1 MSPNTRSSRSREM
14 RQALKAYGMCTMAVF
29 ALVVGA
35 YTMVLLRDFFSGYPP
50 TPVAY
55 VETEHYLAEY
65 GP

>member
-1 MSPNTRSSRSREM
+1 MSSYKRSSRSKEI
-14 RQALKAYGMCTMAVF
+14 RQALKAYGVCTLAVF

-35 YTMVLLRDFFSGYPP
+35 FTMVFLRDFFTGQPF

-55 VETEHYLAEY
+55 VETEHYLAEF